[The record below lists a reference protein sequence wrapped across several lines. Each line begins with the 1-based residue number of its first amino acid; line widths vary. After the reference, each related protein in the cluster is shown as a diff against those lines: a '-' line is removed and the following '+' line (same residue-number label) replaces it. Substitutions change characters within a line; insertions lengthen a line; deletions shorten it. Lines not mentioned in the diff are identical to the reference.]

1 MVFYLIGLGL
11 GTVEDITVK
20 GQKIIKQCDKVFLE
34 SYTSILSSGLSPD
47 ALEKFYDRKI
57 LPADRE
63 MVESASE
70 EILEGAK
77 EKDVALLVVGDP
89 FGATT
94 HSDIYLRAVQMGI
107 PVKVIHNASIM
118 NAIGCT
124 GLQLYNFGETVSFCF
139 WTDTCKPISYFEKIL
154 LNLERGQHTL
164 CLLDIKTNEINIEEL
179 MRGRM
184 KRNPPQYMT
193 ASEAAHQMMVAID
206 LLNER
211 NSQKLLTP
219 ETMVVAIARLG
230 WDDQKIVYCQINELV
245 DIDMGPPL
253 HSVIIP
259 SPSCHPMEIEMLNL
273 FRYKKE

>member
-20 GQKIIKQCDKVFLE
+20 GQKIIKECDEVFLE

-47 ALEKFYDRKI
+47 ILEKFYDKKI
-57 LPADRE
+57 IPADRE
-63 MVESASE
+63 MVESFSE
-70 EILEGAK
+70 RILENAK
-77 EKDVALLVVGDP
+77 EKNVALLVVGDP

-107 PVKVIHNASIM
+107 TVKVIHNASIM

-139 WTDTCKPISYFEKIL
+139 WTDTCKPISYFEKVL

-179 MRGRM
+179 MKGRM

-193 ASEAAHQMMVAID
+193 ASEAAQQILVAID

-211 NSQKLLTP
+211 NSEKLLTP
-219 ETMVVAIARLG
+219 DTMIVAVARLG
-230 WDDQKIVYCQINELV
+230 WDNQKIVYCSVKDLV

-259 SPSCHPMEIEMLNL
+259 SPSCHPMEYEMLNL
-273 FRYKKE
+273 FRHKKE